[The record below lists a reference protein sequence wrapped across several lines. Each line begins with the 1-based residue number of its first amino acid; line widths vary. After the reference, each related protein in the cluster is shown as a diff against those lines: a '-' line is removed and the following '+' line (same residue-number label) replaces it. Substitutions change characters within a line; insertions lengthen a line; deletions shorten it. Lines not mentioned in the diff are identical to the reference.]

1 MANACQRAGNQHR
14 REGCREDEAWRIAA
28 DHVDDAAIRS
38 YIAAHDAD
46 RFGERALDHR
56 EALRG
61 AIPVR
66 NPSTAGTVHADRSE
80 ERTSELQS
88 PMRTSYTVSCLR
100 NHNSISTYTSRERT
114 GRSTP

>member
-66 NPSTAGTVHADRSE
+66 NPSTAGTVHADGMHLVE
-80 ERTSELQS
+80 IGERTIFLGEIANGVDGGEDRKSTRL
-88 PMRTSYTVSCLR
+88 
-100 NHNSISTYTSRERT
+100 NSSH
-114 GRSTP
+114 